1 MPTTGQANWPCFL
14 TNWRF
19 QICSL
24 TSIPTN
30 MACKTTINNIKIYIY
45 IHIHTIICFRYINYN
60 DLTATSLESWLIR
73 GIIPKWNYFRLVNYF
88 YLPENIIY
96 VYIDVCVCV
105 SYFFIGWALNP
116 QLPIFSS
123 FPQDLMGFGSVLS
136 AMSKRAMWRHALV
149 LFEEA
154 LAQSLRRNVTWL
166 ASKCDVCASKCHM
179 AFLVLY

>member
-1 MPTTGQANWPCFL
+1 MHIFWHLRIG
-14 TNWRF
+14 
-19 QICSL
+19 
-24 TSIPTN
+24 N
-30 MACKTTINNIKIYIY
+30 MYIY
-45 IHIHTIICFRYINYN
+45 MC
-60 DLTATSLESWLIR
+60 
-73 GIIPKWNYFRLVNYF
+73 
-88 YLPENIIY
+88 
-96 VYIDVCVCV
+96 VYV

-116 QLPIFSS
+116 QLPILSS

-166 ASKCDVCASKCHM
+166 TSKCEVYASKCHM